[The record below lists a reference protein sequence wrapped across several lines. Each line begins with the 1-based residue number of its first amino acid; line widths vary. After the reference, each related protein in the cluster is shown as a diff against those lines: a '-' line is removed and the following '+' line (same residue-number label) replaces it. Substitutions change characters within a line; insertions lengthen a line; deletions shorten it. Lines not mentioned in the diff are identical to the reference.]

1 MRLRQSAVDQLATL
15 REVIRTDPLCPVALV
30 EIYRRARSPCTD
42 LRDLRDLRFAEERP
56 LLFAVTRNCVGR
68 LERTN
73 RAAFELHQVHFM
85 RDWDAFFWWL
95 FWVAAF
101 TY

>member
-42 LRDLRDLRFAEERP
+42 LRDLRDLRFAEE
-56 LLFAVTRNCVGR
+56 
-68 LERTN
+68 
-73 RAAFELHQVHFM
+73 
-85 RDWDAFFWWL
+85 
-95 FWVAAF
+95 
-101 TY
+101 